1 MTTQLFDPGSDSVI
15 QQTTDAN
22 SSDPTTTDYLQGPN
36 GIVSADPTTDNND
49 ASITYYGED
58 ALGSVVAL
66 TNGSGASTDEY
77 AYDAFGQ
84 NLVHTGSSVQPF
96 TFMGNQTDTTT
107 GLDDFNAREY
117 DPALGSFLS
126 EDPVSGNIEDPSTLD
141 AYAYGVDDPYGE
153 PDPSGM
159 ATSADFLN
167 PFSGNNELM
176 NPAAP
181 SGYYLVIGISEGGLD
196 QGDIENEGI
205 GEYTGYGFAFAEGF
219 VNGAGA
225 WSSALS
231 RIWRWSDNPESRS
244 LASQLIKT
252 AGPEAAAL
260 ESVSKYAGLAGIAFE
275 GVINVA
281 QEGVLKGTV
290 NTGFEVA
297 GAATGAVLGSAICAT
312 ETVATAGWGAIACP
326 LIVGSLSAGFSYL
339 GDKAFGAV
347 NSVVGGF

>member
-1 MTTQLFDPGSDSVI
+1 
-15 QQTTDAN
+15 
-22 SSDPTTTDYLQGPN
+22 
-36 GIVSADPTTDNND
+36 
-49 ASITYYGED
+49 
-58 ALGSVVAL
+58 
-66 TNGSGASTDEY
+66 
-77 AYDAFGQ
+77 
-84 NLVHTGSSVQPF
+84 
-96 TFMGNQTDTTT
+96 
-107 GLDDFNAREY
+107 
-117 DPALGSFLS
+117 
-126 EDPVSGNIEDPSTLD
+126 
-141 AYAYGVDDPYGE
+141 
-153 PDPSGM
+153 
-159 ATSADFLN
+159 
-167 PFSGNNELM
+167 M

-347 NSVVGGF
+347 NSVDCSLWFGDIDSNLELLDTRDWSSSQPHSYMVLAHQVRHPKCSCQRRSCRWRWYDCRFYRVICWWAHGAYSATSCRYRDIGRVFDDLASDDNDHVVQLAEAVGTTSLQERQRINSSSVRRT